1 MRVHIVT
8 HPRGK
13 PLMEFFMRSAFRFF
27 PMVSSLLTV
36 CGSVFAANGDVADGG
51 QGNYAGYAIAAAIAI
66 ALPALGG
73 ALGQGRAAAAALE
86 GIARNPGASGK
97 IFVPMILGM
106 ALIES
111 LVLFGLIMAFILSG
125 KIV

>member
-1 MRVHIVT
+1 MKRNFS
-8 HPRGK
+8 
-13 PLMEFFMRSAFRFF
+13 FFMTIF
-27 PMVSSLLTV
+27 SLLLTA
-36 CGSVFAANGDVADGG
+36 GSALAADGSYNP
-51 QGNYAGYAIAAAIAI
+51 QGHFSGYAIAASLAI

-73 ALGQGRAAAAALE
+73 AIGQGRAAAAALE
-86 GIARNPGASGK
+86 GIARNPSASGK

-125 KIV
+125 KIA

>member
-1 MRVHIVT
+1 MKKIAWLFATFATTALFANKGAEAVAAT
-8 HPRGK
+8 
-13 PLMEFFMRSAFRFF
+13 AN
-27 PMVSSLLTV
+27 VSNF
-36 CGSVFAANGDVADGG
+36 GWF
-51 QGNYAGYAIAAAIAI
+51 AIAMGIMMGLAI
-66 ALPALGG
+66 LGG

-111 LVLFGLIMAFILSG
+111 LVLFGLLIAFMLFG
-125 KIV
+125 KIG

>member
-1 MRVHIVT
+1 MKR
-8 HPRGK
+8 
-13 PLMEFFMRSAFRFF
+13 
-27 PMVSSLLTV
+27 
-36 CGSVFAANGDVADGG
+36 SVFFVLSVLSTFLVASVALAQHAGVDDATAAWRIATGAHYGWF
-51 QGNYAGYAIAAAIAI
+51 AIAAALAI
-66 ALPALGG
+66 GLPALGG

-111 LVLFGLIMAFILSG
+111 LVLFGLLIAFVLSG
-125 KIV
+125 NIK

>member
-1 MRVHIVT
+1 MKRVF
-8 HPRGK
+8 
-13 PLMEFFMRSAFRFF
+13 LMFGSTFTYFFTA
-27 PMVSSLLTV
+27 SSLRADEAIQ
-36 CGSVFAANGDVADGG
+36 AAADSP
-51 QGNYAGYAIAAAIAI
+51 YAGYAIAAALAI

>member
-1 MRVHIVT
+1 MKNLLLGMSTVFFALLAAGSALASDGDAGVT
-8 HPRGK
+8 
-13 PLMEFFMRSAFRFF
+13 
-27 PMVSSLLTV
+27 
-36 CGSVFAANGDVADGG
+36 G
-51 QGNYAGYAIAAAIAI
+51 QYGLYAIAAALAI

-73 ALGQGRAAAAALE
+73 ALGQGKAAAAALE

-125 KIV
+125 KIA

>member
-1 MRVHIVT
+1 MKRMLQAMLAFSSTLLVA
-8 HPRGK
+8 
-13 PLMEFFMRSAFRFF
+13 FSAF
-27 PMVSSLLTV
+27 
-36 CGSVFAANGDVADGG
+36 ADGAG
-51 QGNYAGYAIAAAIAI
+51 DASQSAYAGYAIAASLAI

-125 KIV
+125 KIG

>member
-1 MRVHIVT
+1 MKKSLVF
-8 HPRGK
+8 
-13 PLMEFFMRSAFRFF
+13 LMSVVGTLL
-27 PMVSSLLTV
+27 VSSLA
-36 CGSVFAANGDVADGG
+36 FADEGAAVAASSANFGW
-51 QGNYAGYAIAAAIAI
+51 YAIAAAIAI
-66 ALPALGG
+66 GLPAFGG
-73 ALGQGRAAAAALE
+73 AMGQGRAAAAALE

-111 LVLFGLIMAFILSG
+111 LVLFGLIMAFMLSG

>member
-1 MRVHIVT
+1 MKNLVKFFVT
-8 HPRGK
+8 AVPV
-13 PLMEFFMRSAFRFF
+13 LFAAS
-27 PMVSSLLTV
+27 
-36 CGSVFAANGDVADGG
+36 SVFASDGSH
-51 QGNYAGYAIAAAIAI
+51 NPNSHFAGYAIAAAIAV

-125 KIV
+125 KIA

>member
-1 MRVHIVT
+1 MKRAFVVFTGLVT
-8 HPRGK
+8 TF
-13 PLMEFFMRSAFRFF
+13 LAASSAFADDGIGA
-27 PMVSSLLTV
+27 S
-36 CGSVFAANGDVADGG
+36 ANANFGW
-51 QGNYAGYAIAAAIAI
+51 YALAAALAI
-66 ALPALGG
+66 GLPALGG

-111 LVLFGLIMAFILSG
+111 LVLFGLLMAFVLSG
-125 KIV
+125 KIA

>member
-1 MRVHIVT
+1 MKRLASFFALFIPLFLTAGSVLA
-8 HPRGK
+8 GDGGDYN
-13 PLMEFFMRSAFRFF
+13 PLMHNAW
-27 PMVSSLLTV
+27 
-36 CGSVFAANGDVADGG
+36 
-51 QGNYAGYAIAAAIAI
+51 YAIAAAIAI
-66 ALPALGG
+66 ALPAFGG

-125 KIV
+125 KIG

>member
-1 MRVHIVT
+1 MKIGFAIFSALFSV
-8 HPRGK
+8 
-13 PLMEFFMRSAFRFF
+13 LFMAGSALASEGGAFD
-27 PMVSSLLTV
+27 PSSNF
-36 CGSVFAANGDVADGG
+36 S
-51 QGNYAGYAIAAAIAI
+51 GYAIAASLAI

-73 ALGQGRAAAAALE
+73 ALGQGKAAAAALE
-86 GIARNPGASGK
+86 GIARNPSASGK

-125 KIV
+125 KIS

>member
-1 MRVHIVT
+1 MKKWLV
-8 HPRGK
+8 
-13 PLMEFFMRSAFRFF
+13 LMSSSAAGTLLASNGGGSGDSSNF
-27 PMVSSLLTV
+27 PW
-36 CGSVFAANGDVADGG
+36 
-51 QGNYAGYAIAAAIAI
+51 YAIAAAIAI

-86 GIARNPGASGK
+86 GIARNPSASGK

-111 LVLFGLIMAFILSG
+111 LVLFGLLIAFVLQG
-125 KIV
+125 KIG